1 MGKQETLSVNARD
14 LIGES
19 DNLHYIDATLDKNKT
34 TASNSATEYGLMSY
48 LAAYTT
54 ITITNTLL
62 RPLSGETAPL
72 NSLPRIAGVTSP
84 RSL

>member
-1 MGKQETLSVNARD
+1 MMRSLWTAASGMKAQQTSLDIISNNLSN
-14 LIGES
+14 I
-19 DNLHYIDATLDKNKT
+19 NT
-34 TASNSATEYGLMSY
+34 T
-48 LAAYTT
+48 
-54 ITITNTLL
+54 